1 MLRRDVRATDTAAR
15 VGGDE
20 FLVLLPETLPEG
32 AFVVA
37 ENIRRGVAVPVR
49 VEGLSLG
56 TTASVGLVSYP
67 EDGHSVEELVANA
80 DKAMYQAKTHG
91 KDRIMAYRTERIPTA
106 GGAPRGPRGARGGDQ
121 PADGDA
127 PWTSGPQ
134 A

>member
-1 MLRRDVRATDTAAR
+1 MVAEDIRRD
-15 VGGDE
+15 
-20 FLVLLPETLPEG
+20 
-32 AFVVA
+32 
-37 ENIRRGVAVPVR
+37 VAVPVR

-67 EDGHSVEELVANA
+67 EDGHSVDELVANA

-106 GGAPRGPRGARGGDQ
+106 VGAPRGPRGARGTDQ
-121 PADGDA
+121 PASPDRPADGET
-127 PWTSGPQ
+127 PGTSGPQ